1 MAKTALARACGVE
14 KRIVRDSGYLLG
26 DGRVKRHFYGNN
38 H

>member
-1 MAKTALARACGVE
+1 MVKTALAAACSAE

-26 DGRVKRHFYGNN
+26 DGRVKRHFFGNN